1 MGGGHLYLIIV
12 IVAVLLAARIIYGLI
27 RARRTRN
34 K

>member
-1 MGGGHLYLIIV
+1 MPGGGRYPIIV
-12 IVAVLLAARIIYGLI
+12 IVAVLLALRIIYDLI